1 MSANLPLARSTYEA
15 RWTSLRAY
23 LREADLECAMI
34 VGPEAQY
41 WLCGYDT
48 FLGSVLP
55 QALIF
60 PASSEAP
67 ILVVWDADVAIARQT
82 SLVEEIWTYRFGV
95 DEPQDRFVE
104 AAAHLSPGFTQLGV
118 DLSSHALPYAF
129 GAELVAKLAGI
140 EIVDFAPDLA
150 RMRAVKTP
158 EELALMRAAGRYA
171 DVGLDAFHAHA
182 KPGVTEIALAGEVEY
197 AMRKAGSDYAS
208 IPTEMT
214 SGVRSVQGHG
224 TPAAHALEPGA
235 LVHIE
240 IGGVERRYNSVGMQ
254 TLVVPGAAPKASA
267 VDLYDLARACLSA
280 GLQQLRPGV
289 PAAEVEAPAL
299 DLIRAAG
306 QGDNFKMRFGYGVGI
321 GYPPTWLE
329 PLKITRT
336 STDVL
341 VPGTTFVLHACLLD
355 ETDNV
360 GVLAGGTYAMTETGY
375 EMLSGAGDVALRL

>member
-1 MSANLPLARSTYEA
+1 M
-15 RWTSLRAY
+15 RAF
-23 LREADLECAMI
+23 LREAELDGAII

-41 WLCGYDT
+41 WLTGYDT

-60 PASSEAP
+60 PASPEAP

-82 SLVEEIWTYRFGV
+82 SIVEEIWTYRFGV
-95 DEPQDRFVE
+95 DEPADRFVE
-104 AAAHLSPGFTQLGV
+104 AAATCAPGLRRVGL
-118 DLSSHALPYAF
+118 DLSTHTLPYAF
-129 GAELVAKLAGI
+129 GADLVAKLAGI
-140 EIVDFAPDLA
+140 EIADIAPDLA
-150 RMRAVKTP
+150 QMRAVKTA

-171 DVGLDAFHAHA
+171 NAGLEAFQAHA
-182 KPGVTEIALAGEVEY
+182 RAGLTEIALAGEVEY

-224 TPAAHALEPGA
+224 TPSAHVLEPGA
-235 LVHIE
+235 LVHVE

-254 TLVVPGAAPKASA
+254 TLVVPGAAPEASA
-267 VDLYDLARACLSA
+267 VELYDLALDCLRA
-280 GLQQLRPGV
+280 GLGQLKPGV
-289 PAAEVEAPAL
+289 PAADVEAPAL
-299 DLIRAAG
+299 ELIRAAG

-355 ETDNV
+355 EADNV
-360 GVLAGGTYAMTETGY
+360 GVLAGGTYAITETGY
-375 EMLSGAGDVALRL
+375 EMLSGAGDVELRR

>member
-1 MSANLPLARSTYEA
+1 MTADLPLSRSTYNA
-15 RWTSLRAY
+15 RWSGVRAF
-23 LREADLECAMI
+23 LREAELECAII
-34 VGPEAQY
+34 VAPEPQY
-41 WLCGYDT
+41 WVCGYDT

-82 SLVEEIWTYRFGV
+82 SLVEEVWTYRFGV
-95 DEPQDRFVE
+95 DEPAQRFAE
-104 AAAHLSPGFTQLGV
+104 AAARSAPGLRRVGV

-129 GAELVAKLAGI
+129 GADLVAKLAGV
-140 EIVDFAPDLA
+140 EIVDIAPDLA

-171 DVGLDAFHAHA
+171 TAGLEAFQAHA
-182 KPGVTEIALAGEVEY
+182 KAGLTEIALAGEVEY
-197 AMRKAGSDYAS
+197 AMRRAGSDYAS

-214 SGVRSVQGHG
+214 SGLRSVQGHG
-224 TPAAHALEPGA
+224 TPSSRALEPGT
-235 LVHIE
+235 LVHVE

-267 VDLYDLARACLSA
+267 VELYDLARECLSA
-280 GLQQLRPGV
+280 GLRQLRPGV

-299 DLIRAAG
+299 GLIRAAG

-336 STDVL
+336 SSDVL
-341 VPGTTFVLHACLLD
+341 VPGCTFVLHACLLD
-355 ETDNV
+355 ETDSV

-375 EMLSGAGDVALRL
+375 EVLSGAGDVELRL

>member
-1 MSANLPLARSTYEA
+1 MVADLPLPRSTYDA
-15 RWTSLRAY
+15 RWESLRAH
-23 LREADLECAMI
+23 LNAAELDCAII

-41 WLCGYDT
+41 WVCGYDT

-60 PASSEAP
+60 PAASEAP
-67 ILVVWDADVAIARQT
+67 TLVVWDADVAIARQT
-82 SLVEEIWTYRFGV
+82 SLVDEIWTYRFGV
-95 DEPQDRFVE
+95 DEPADRFVE
-104 AAAHLSPGFTQLGV
+104 AAARTAPELKRVGV

-129 GAELVAKLAGI
+129 GAELVAKLAGV
-140 EIVDFAPDLA
+140 ELVDIASDLA
-150 RMRAVKTP
+150 HMRALKTA
-158 EELALMRAAGRYA
+158 EELSLMRAAGRYA
-171 DVGLDAFHAHA
+171 NAGLKAFQVHA
-182 KPGVTEIALAGEVEY
+182 KAGVTEIALAGEVEY

-224 TPAAHALEPGA
+224 TPSAHPLEPGG
-235 LVHIE
+235 LVHVE
-240 IGGVERRYNSVGMQ
+240 IGGVERRYNCVGMQ

-267 VDLYDLARACLSA
+267 VELYDLARACLSA
-280 GLQQLRPGV
+280 GLGQLRPGV
-289 PAAEVEAPAL
+289 PAAEVEEPAL
-299 DLIRAAG
+299 ELIRAAG

-341 VPGTTFVLHACLLD
+341 VPGTTFVVHACLLD
-355 ETDNV
+355 EADNV

-375 EMLSGAGDVALRL
+375 EMLAGTGDVALRL